1 MNRFLKKFRPLLK
14 SKELWLILISSL
26 LFFIEIINIYTNKNT
41 EIFRWLIETSLI
53 VYIIFFIFTVRK
65 NNEKYNLET
74 YDTNNNDSIST
85 IVLKN
90 TLNDITSVAET
101 ELSGAHK
108 ETARVREIISHAV
121 EDLTQSFMSL
131 DDLSRKQGDIVNDII
146 DHSSIDDKD
155 ENENEN
161 INIKQFAEEVS
172 VLMESFIQI
181 MISVSK
187 QSVSTVHHIDDM
199 VEHMDGIFNLLED
212 VKSIAEQTNLLALN
226 AAIEAARAGD
236 AGRGF
241 AVVADEVR
249 NLSVRSSTF
258 NEQIRDQV
266 NNSKNVISR
275 VRETV
280 SSMASRDMNET
291 ITAKERVHRLLENI
305 TSMNEYFSNRV
316 EKVSAI
322 VNQVNLSVGDAVRC
336 LQFEDIGRQTL
347 EAADNHINHFIELN
361 NEIKYFI
368 NDESQ
373 NDSNIILSRLT
384 EIVQQKSDDWKKE
397 GEKAVLQ
404 ESMNEGEVDLF

>member
-1 MNRFLKKFRPLLK
+1 MNQFLKKFRPLLK
-14 SKELWLILISSL
+14 SKDLWLILISSL
-26 LFFIEIINIYTNKNT
+26 LTFIEIINIYTNKNT
-41 EIFRWLIETSLI
+41 EIFRWLIEASLI
-53 VYIIFFIFTVRK
+53 IYIVFFIFTVRK
-65 NNEKYNLET
+65 NHKKYNLEAHN
-74 YDTNNNDSIST
+74 TNNKDSIST
-85 IVLKN
+85 TILKN
-90 TLNDITSVAET
+90 TFNDITSVAET

-155 ENENEN
+155 ENEN

-181 MISVSK
+181 MVSVSK

-291 ITAKERVHRLLENI
+291 ITAKERVHKLLGNI

-322 VNQVNLSVGDAVRC
+322 VDQVNQSVGDAVRC

-361 NEIKYFI
+361 NEIKCFI